1 MATVAR
7 RLASARP
14 GDAESQSRRL
24 GWAAKRGLDICLSLL
39 GLVIL
44 APFLALIGLLVRL
57 GSRGPALFAARVVG
71 EGGRPFEAYK
81 FRTMVVGAEALKP
94 SLRARNE
101 AEWPIFKM
109 SQDPRVTR
117 LGRFLRRHSLD
128 ELPQLWSVLR
138 GDMSLVGPRPVLTEE
153 WGEFTPWQRQKLS
166 IRPGAVSL
174 WHLRGQPRNLD
185 DWVRLDLEYIH
196 NWSLWLDLRI
206 LAGTLWYML
215 AGKNC

>member
-1 MATVAR
+1 
-7 RLASARP
+7 
-14 GDAESQSRRL
+14 
-24 GWAAKRGLDICLSLL
+24 
-39 GLVIL
+39 
-44 APFLALIGLLVRL
+44 
-57 GSRGPALFAARVVG
+57 
-71 EGGRPFEAYK
+71 
-81 FRTMVVGAEALKP
+81 
-94 SLRARNE
+94 
-101 AEWPIFKM
+101 M